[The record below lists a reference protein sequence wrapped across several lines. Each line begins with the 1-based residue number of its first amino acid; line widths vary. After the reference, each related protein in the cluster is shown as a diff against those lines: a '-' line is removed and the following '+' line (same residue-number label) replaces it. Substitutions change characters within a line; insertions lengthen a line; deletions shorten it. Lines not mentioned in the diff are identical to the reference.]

1 VSVLHEAI
9 LWLNDPVN
17 WRGSHGVL
25 SLLVQHLEITAISVL
40 LASAV
45 ALPLGI
51 GLGHLR
57 RGGAL
62 TVAAANASR
71 AVPVLAVLTIL
82 ATTSV
87 GFGNRATE
95 VALALFAAPLVL
107 ANAYV
112 GVRGVDADLV
122 EASRGMGLSEWGVLQ
137 RVELPLAVPLVAAG
151 IRTATVQVVAT
162 ATLAALVGGGG
173 LGVIIN
179 EGFSTQNYGE
189 ALAGGVLTAA
199 LAVLVELV
207 LGVGQR
213 LVTPRALRSAGL

>member
-1 VSVLHEAI
+1 MHVLHSAI
-9 LWLNDPVN
+9 VWLNDPLN
-17 WRGSHGVL
+17 WRGAHGVL
-25 SLLVQHLEITAISVL
+25 HLLVEHLEITVIAVL
-40 LASAV
+40 LASLV

-71 AVPVLAVLTIL
+71 AVPVLAVLTML

-95 VALALFAAPLVL
+95 VALAVFAAPVVL

-112 GVRGVDADLV
+112 GVRGVDPDLV
-122 EASRGMGLSEWGVLQ
+122 EASRGMGLSEWGVLR
-137 RVELPLAVPLVAAG
+137 RVELPLALPLVAAG

-179 EGFSTQNYGE
+179 EGFSTLNYGE
-189 ALAGGVLTAA
+189 TLAGGFLTAA
-199 LAVLVELV
+199 LAVVVEVV
-207 LGVGQR
+207 LAVVQR
-213 LVTPRALRSAGL
+213 QVTPRGLRAGAT

>member
-1 VSVLHEAI
+1 MNVFHQAI
-9 LWLNDPVN
+9 VWLNDPVN
-17 WRGSHGVL
+17 WRGPHGVL
-25 SLLVQHLEITAISVL
+25 SLLIEHLEITAVSVL

-57 RGGAL
+57 RGGAI

-112 GVRGVDADLV
+112 GVRGVDPDLV
-122 EASRGMGLSEWGVLQ
+122 EASRGTGLSEWGVL
-137 RVELPLAVPLVAAG
+137 RSVELPLALPLIAAG

-162 ATLAALVGGGG
+162 AALAALVGGGG

-179 EGFSTQNYGE
+179 EGFSTLNYGE
-189 ALAGGVLTAA
+189 TLAGGILTAG
-199 LAVLVELV
+199 LAVLVEIV
-207 LGVGQR
+207 LAVVQR
-213 LVTPRALRSAGL
+213 QVTPRGLRARAA